1 MVYLY
6 FDACHRS
13 PIQKLPVELLSH
25 IFSFVQHGTGDDEPH
40 PDIETIKVPLVL
52 SSVNRHWRNVARK
65 TASLWTSICVT
76 INLLDYSA
84 KDGCPSP
91 TTTLNTS
98 HLVTYLALS
107 RNQPLDIVID
117 ARDEGYN
124 FSEAEISTQY
134 PSNYTPPFSSTH
146 MIIAISHLLLHISR
160 WRSLSILTDTWIPM
174 YTALQEIQPHITTI
188 GVPRLESLTLMR
200 CNEYVSAVPVF
211 QPQEMRDPNFLNLSN
226 TTTPLPN
233 LLPRLRHLTLFG
245 VHVDWTSLSSILTQ
259 SNHGLDSLEL
269 YSHCMDVRPTR
280 SEFHQLLSHC
290 PHLSKLVVNAS
301 GPRCPDDNANPSM
314 TPGEITCVALP
325 LLREL
330 TVGYHSAL
338 EGKAI
343 LDAIDATRVESF
355 TLEDASLPGH
365 VGDLNAGSLL
375 TYLAT

>member
-1 MVYLY
+1 
-6 FDACHRS
+6 
-13 PIQKLPVELLSH
+13 
-25 IFSFVQHGTGDDEPH
+25 
-40 PDIETIKVPLVL
+40 
-52 SSVNRHWRNVARK
+52 
-65 TASLWTSICVT
+65 
-76 INLLDYSA
+76 
-84 KDGCPSP
+84 
-91 TTTLNTS
+91 
-98 HLVTYLALS
+98 
-107 RNQPLDIVID
+107 
-117 ARDEGYN
+117 
-124 FSEAEISTQY
+124 
-134 PSNYTPPFSSTH
+134 
-146 MIIAISHLLLHISR
+146 
-160 WRSLSILTDTWIPM
+160 M
-174 YTALQEIQPHITTI
+174 YTALQEIQSHITTI
-188 GVPRLESLTLMR
+188 GAPRLESLTLMR

-211 QPQEMRDPNFLNLSN
+211 QPQEMRDPKFLNLSN

-233 LLPRLRHLTLFG
+233 LLPRLRNLTLFG

-280 SEFHQLLSHC
+280 SEFHQLLSQC

-301 GPRCPDDNANPSM
+301 GPRYPDDNANPT
-314 TPGEITCVALP
+314 TPEEITCVALP

-330 TVGYHSAL
+330 TVGYHSAP